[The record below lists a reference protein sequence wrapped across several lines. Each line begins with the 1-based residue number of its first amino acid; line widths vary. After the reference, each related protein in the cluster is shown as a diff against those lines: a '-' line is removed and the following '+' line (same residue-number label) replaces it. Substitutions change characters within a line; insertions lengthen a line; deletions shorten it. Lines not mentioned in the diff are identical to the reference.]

1 MKLEPG
7 MLVSLWE
14 SHEMEAKYAGFVVVG
29 LPDEMGSEEYPAGT
43 LAVVLEQRCKKG
55 GGYPAEWYV
64 LVDGK
69 QRWVFAKDCK
79 CPGYKPRSR
88 KHETD

>member
-14 SHEMEAKYAGFVVVG
+14 SYELEAEHSGFVVVG

-43 LAVVLEQRCKKG
+43 LAVVLEKRCEKG
-55 GGYPAEWYV
+55 HGYSAEWYV

-69 QRWVFAKDCK
+69 QRWVLTKDCK
-79 CPGYKPRSR
+79 SPGYKPKSR
-88 KHETD
+88 KHDTH